1 MIEVPMAVADSCSN
15 AQVRKRRDFA
25 VREFE
30 AQRQRNAG
38 GELSSF
44 TLARE
49 DITDDLLDEL
59 KATAESINHSS
70 FQKAIV
76 ALQTIRTG
84 KMRSI
89 PNRWALVESMLTYL
103 DLNFIDGWVY
113 RRSEMG
119 FLQAIRVDGIY
130 FDGYKDG
137 YMLAGRSIEVSGKPI
152 RITVGPCRTRGL
164 PLTLMGDLNLL
175 PETAE
180 LKKEYLAQVSHLIEV
195 AASGPGHQCVADG
208 LWTSLMGERDL
219 QGLLNTGHNRESL
232 WGAAKLEAVHQRKTV
247 VESELNAE
255 LLAILKAQLA
265 DEVLPHRVGVE
276 WAELDAVPVSP
287 LLQVF
292 DLSGEGD
299 RIVAAPSLTSYE
311 YREDIRSQLVLPESH
326 SRVIDVL
333 TSKTTSTLADVIHG
347 KGAGNLVL
355 CKGIPGVGKTLTAE
369 IIAENLKRPMYTVDA
384 SSILGAKSVREAM
397 NAAFDRV
404 RRWDGVLLL
413 DEADVV
419 IGARGNDLERNR
431 VTAELLRSL
440 ESFERLAFLTTNR
453 PEDVDDA
460 IISRC
465 VAIIEYKAPTG
476 AAAQR
481 AWLILGEQ
489 LEQGLVSDELAKAAS
504 EHFLGMAPRDIR
516 QLLRLS
522 FQMVK
527 AESRELDLETL
538 KECAVFRAWE
548 PAN

>member
-1 MIEVPMAVADSCSN
+1 MIEVPMTIAESCSN
-15 AQVRKRRDFA
+15 EQVRKRMDFAIRDF
-25 VREFE
+25 E
-30 AQRQRNAG
+30 ARRRRDDD

-49 DITDDLLDEL
+49 DITDGLLDDL
-59 KATAESINHSS
+59 KDTGESIGHDS

-76 ALQTIRTG
+76 ALQSIRSG

-89 PNRWALVESMLTYL
+89 PNMWALVESMLTYFE
-103 DLNFIDGWVY
+103 LNFIDGWVY

-119 FLQAIRVDGIY
+119 FLQAIQVDGIHY
-130 FDGYKDG
+130 DSFKGG
-137 YMLAGRSIEVSGKPI
+137 YMLRGRAIEVSGKTVPI
-152 RITVGPCRTRGL
+152 HVGPCRTRGL
-164 PLTLMGDLNLL
+164 PMTLMGDLNLL
-175 PETAE
+175 PETAD
-180 LKKEYLAQVSHLIEV
+180 LKAEYLEQVSHLIEV
-195 AASGPGHQCVADG
+195 AASGAGHQCIADG
-208 LWTSLMGERDL
+208 VWTSLMGERDL
-219 QGLLNTGHNRESL
+219 QALLNSGHNRESL
-232 WGAAKLEAVHQRKTV
+232 WGQAKLEAVRQRKTV
-247 VESELNAE
+247 VESEINPDVLV
-255 LLAILKAQLA
+255 ILKAQLA
-265 DEVLPHRVGVE
+265 GEVLPHRIGVE
-276 WAELDAVPVSP
+276 KAELDAVPVSP

-299 RIVAAPSLTSYE
+299 RIIAAPLLTSYE
-311 YREDIRSQLVLPESH
+311 YREDIRTQLVLPESH

-431 VTAELLRSL
+431 VTAELLRAL

-460 IISRC
+460 ILSRC

-476 AAAQR
+476 EAAKR

-489 LEQGLVSDELAKAAS
+489 LEAGFVTDDLAKAAS
-504 EHFLGMAPRDIR
+504 EHFVGMAPRDIR

-538 KECAVFRAWE
+538 KECAVFRAWQ

>member
-1 MIEVPMAVADSCSN
+1 MITVPMTVAEACTN
-15 AQVRKRRDFA
+15 ALMQELRDLA
-25 VREFE
+25 IREFE
-30 AQRQRNAG
+30 SAKRRSDDD
-38 GELSSF
+38 ELLSI
-44 TLARE
+44 TLHRKH
-49 DITDDLLDEL
+49 ISGDLLDDL
-59 KATAESINHSS
+59 KTAAGSIGHSDFEKS
-70 FQKAIV
+70 IAV
-76 ALQTIRTG
+76 LQSIRAG
-84 KMRSI
+84 KPRGI
-89 PNRWALVESMLTYL
+89 PNRWALVESMLAYL
-103 DLNFIDGWVY
+103 ELNFIDGWVY
-113 RRSEMG
+113 RRSDMG
-119 FLQAIRVDGIY
+119 FLQAIRVDSIY
-130 FDGYKDG
+130 PEHYGSGYI
-137 YMLAGRSIEVSGKPI
+137 LHGRSVEVSGKATKI
-152 RITVGPCRTRGL
+152 EVGPCRSRGL
-164 PLTLMGDLNLL
+164 PSTLMSDLNLL

-180 LKKEYLAQVSHLIEV
+180 LKAEYLAQVAHLIEV
-195 AASGPGHQCVADG
+195 VGSSPGHQCIADG
-208 LWTSLMGERDL
+208 LWTLSMSER
-219 QGLLNTGHNRESL
+219 GLKELLATGNNRDSL
-232 WGAAKLEAVHQRKTV
+232 WDAPKLERVSRRKAV
-247 VESELNAE
+247 VESELHPD
-255 LLAILKAQLA
+255 LLAILQRQLA
-265 DEVLPHRVGVE
+265 GEVISYRSGVE
-276 WAELDAVPVSP
+276 EAELEAIPVNP
-287 LLQVF
+287 LLRVF

-299 RIVAAPSLTSYE
+299 RIIAAPLLSSYE

-333 TSKTTSTLADVIHG
+333 TSSTTSSLADVIHG

-369 IIAENLKRPMYTVDA
+369 IIAETLKKPMYTVDA
-384 SSILGAKSVREAM
+384 SSILGASSVREAM

-460 IISRC
+460 ILSRC

-476 AAAQR
+476 EAAKR

-489 LEQGLVSDELAKAAS
+489 LEEGFVTDDLAKAAS
-504 EHFLGMAPRDIR
+504 EHFRGMAPRDIR

-527 AESRELDLETL
+527 AEGKDLDLETL

-548 PAN
+548 PAD